1 MMASN
6 YSNFRIL
13 VTLLML
19 HVDYYSSIL
28 LTSIND
34 ADLYIY
40 GYSNDNNYVAAG
52 SQRERATCSC
62 TCTSY
67 L

>member
-52 SQRERATCSC
+52 SD
-62 TCTSY
+62 